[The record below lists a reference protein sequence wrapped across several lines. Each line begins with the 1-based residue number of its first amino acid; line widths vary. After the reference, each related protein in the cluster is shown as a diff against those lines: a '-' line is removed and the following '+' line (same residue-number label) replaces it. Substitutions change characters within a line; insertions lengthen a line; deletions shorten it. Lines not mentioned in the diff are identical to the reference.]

1 MTFGRPRHH
10 HRLTGSTNE
19 RARALAEA
27 GAPRGTVVTADEQSA
42 GRGRRGRA
50 WSAPPGKALLCSFVL
65 RPLDKRHS
73 LLPLA
78 VPLAVCEA
86 IEAVATVT
94 CRVKWPNDVW
104 IEERKV
110 AGVLIEARP
119 PHWAVLG
126 IGVNVAIEPG
136 EFPDDLRWPATSIGR
151 GASVGRT
158 LESLSDALARWTEAS
173 PDAVVRAYTER
184 DALRGRRI
192 AWEGGPGAGSGTA
205 EGIDAEGNLA
215 VATEGAGNVK
225 LGAGEVQLVLD
236 AQRAAPS

>member
-10 HRLTGSTNE
+10 HRIADSTNE
-19 RARALAEA
+19 RARELAEA
-27 GAPRGTVVTADEQSA
+27 GAPSGTAVTADEQSA

-65 RPLDKRHS
+65 RPLDEGHS

-86 IEAVATVT
+86 IEAVATVP

-119 PHWAVLG
+119 PEWAVLG
-126 IGVNVAIEPG
+126 IGVNVAIEPA

-151 GASVGRT
+151 GAGVAHT
-158 LESLSDALARWTEAS
+158 LDALAEALTRWAEAS
-173 PDAVVRAYTER
+173 PDAIVRAYTER

-215 VATEGAGNVK
+215 VVTDGGGSVK
-225 LGAGEVQLVLD
+225 LGAGEVQLALE
-236 AQRAAPS
+236 PNP